1 MAIKKISY
9 FWMNFNS
16 LKFLGSYI
24 VKFARDIYGLY
35 NDIYKIKGI
44 THHYNVL
51 KLLFHENS
59 II

>member
-1 MAIKKISY
+1 
-9 FWMNFNS
+9 MNFNS